1 MLSLILV
8 IVLIIMIVSI
18 VLLVQTEEGGWVAGV
33 VFPAITAVG
42 LVVAIVV
49 GIAKIST
56 GTKIDKQIE
65 MCVEENANIEQ
76 QITITVE
83 RYLEHELNVYDTL
96 QGESI
101 TTLLVVYPEIN
112 GNELVKRQMDI
123 FVANNDKI
131 RELKNEKL
139 NLSTWKFLVYFGR

>member
-18 VLLVQTEEGGWVAGV
+18 VFLVQTEEDGWLGGV
-33 VFPAITAVG
+33 VFPAMVAVG
-42 LVVAIVV
+42 LLVTIVV
-49 GIAKIST
+49 GVVKIST
-56 GTKIDKQIE
+56 ATKIDRQIE

>member
-8 IVLIIMIVSI
+8 VVLIMMIVSI
-18 VLLVQTEEGGWVAGV
+18 VFLVQTEEEGWAYGV
-33 VFPAITAVG
+33 IFPAMVAVG
-42 LVVAIVV
+42 LLVTIVV
-49 GIAKIST
+49 GVVKIAT
-56 GTKIDKQIE
+56 ATKIDKQIE

-83 RYLEHELNVYDTL
+83 RYLEYELNVYDTL

-139 NLSTWKFLVYFGR
+139 NLSTWKFLVYFGG